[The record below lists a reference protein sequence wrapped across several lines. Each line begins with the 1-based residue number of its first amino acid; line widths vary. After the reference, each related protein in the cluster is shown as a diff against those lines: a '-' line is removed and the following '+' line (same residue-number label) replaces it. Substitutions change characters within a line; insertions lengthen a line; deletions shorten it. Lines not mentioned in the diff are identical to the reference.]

1 MPTTRIADGFEDKI
15 LSLLKTNTPKK
26 AMYGRWKK
34 LSKPKTKNTRKKKK
48 KHHKKKKNK
57 LKIEYLEIFGHFL
70 QQKKK
75 KKKGIREKKYN
86 ERLFKDRKIRDV
98 RRLFEQEEKDYYKPK
113 RVNNF
118 RNNYYIEYESNGD
131 KNGKLSLD
139 GYLDEIELYMR
150 NIIIDLQNSYT

>member
-1 MPTTRIADGFEDKI
+1 MEIFCNR
-15 LSLLKTNTPKK
+15 
-26 AMYGRWKK
+26 R
-34 LSKPKTKNTRKKKK
+34 RKKRKESERK
-48 KHHKKKKNK
+48 KH
-57 LKIEYLEIFGHFL
+57 
-70 QQKKK
+70 
-75 KKKGIREKKYN
+75 N

-118 RNNYYIEYESNGD
+118 RNNDYIEHESNGD

>member
-1 MPTTRIADGFEDKI
+1 M
-15 LSLLKTNTPKK
+15 
-26 AMYGRWKK
+26 
-34 LSKPKTKNTRKKKK
+34 
-48 KHHKKKKNK
+48 
-57 LKIEYLEIFGHFL
+57 

-118 RNNYYIEYESNGD
+118 RNNDYIEHESNGD